1 MLWNITLWPQK
12 ADCLFK
18 RTLVKA
24 AKSEPGLCTQSVLH
38 HRNPCQPG
46 SPVVVER
53 ERERVRVRV
62 RVHVCV
68 SMWEGLNRGEADGCI
83 NSEKEKELTGKADRE
98 REEKYTKRRLN
109 LKGYF
114 IQSRP
119 SSTLGIVCVV
129 LGNLCVAAVTHL
141 HTHTNRWV
149 DFSSMWQPVSEFNCK
164 TVKWSRTAT
173 HLFMQLFCLA
183 GLC

>member
-83 NSEKEKELTGKADRE
+83 KQWERERTDWESWQRERRKVHKEKVEPERLFHTKQTKQHFRNCVCRPGKSVRGCCHTLTHPHK
-98 REEKYTKRRLN
+98 
-109 LKGYF
+109 
-114 IQSRP
+114 
-119 SSTLGIVCVV
+119 
-129 LGNLCVAAVTHL
+129 
-141 HTHTNRWV
+141 
-149 DFSSMWQPVSEFNCK
+149 PVSWFFFH
-164 TVKWSRTAT
+164 VTA
-173 HLFMQLFCLA
+173 C
-183 GLC
+183 